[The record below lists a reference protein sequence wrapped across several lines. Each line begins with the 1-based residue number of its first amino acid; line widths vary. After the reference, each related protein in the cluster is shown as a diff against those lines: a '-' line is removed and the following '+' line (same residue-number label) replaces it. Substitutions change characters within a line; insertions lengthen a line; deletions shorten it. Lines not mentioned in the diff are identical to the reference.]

1 MKINYEKLPY
11 QQEAVKAVVD
21 TLSDHN
27 DVGNKMILDPEIL
40 DDSVKQTLL
49 DNEQKYPGS
58 DYLTP
63 FPQFNIEMETGTGKT
78 MVYLQTIVELHKR
91 FHENKFIIVVPSR
104 AIKAGVEDSLNK
116 LKDYLSDIYNT
127 DKYHYFLYDS
137 KQILELQNFEGD
149 NFEIMLTTIQ
159 AFNKSTNII
168 NQEYNEG
175 FFGGRPLDQIKEAKP
190 IVIID
195 EPQSVDSAKA
205 GKKAIASLNPKLV
218 LRYSATHKEK

>member
-1 MKINYEKLPY
+1 M
-11 QQEAVKAVVD
+11 
-21 TLSDHN
+21 
-27 DVGNKMILDPEIL
+27 
-40 DDSVKQTLL
+40 SV
-49 DNEQKYPGS
+49 
-58 DYLTP
+58 
-63 FPQFNIEMETGTGKT
+63 
-78 MVYLQTIVELHKR
+78 
-91 FHENKFIIVVPSR
+91 
-104 AIKAGVEDSLNK
+104 
-116 LKDYLSDIYNT
+116 IYNT
-127 DKYHYFLYDS
+127 EKFHYFLYDS

-175 FFGGRPLDQIKEAKP
+175 FFGVRPLDQIKEAKP

-218 LRYSATHKEK
+218 LRYSATHKEKQYPMLYEYGPVQAYKDHMVKHIETLGTDIDTNGNIPFIELK